1 VPELP
6 DVTVYV
12 ERLAAFTVSKP
23 IDNIRIA
30 SPFVLRTVSPSP
42 RDLHGAKVESV
53 ERLGKR
59 IIIGV
64 EGDRYIVIHLMIAG
78 RLRWKPRGEKIPN
91 KVGLAAFDFPNGT
104 LSFTEASPKKRASIH
119 VVAGRAALAEFDR
132 GGLDVLGSTTAA
144 FAERLRSERHTVKR
158 ALTDPT
164 LFDGIG
170 NSYSDEILHAAKLS
184 PFRMT
189 PSITDDEVG
198 ALHRACKA
206 ILVRFT
212 ELLRDEVGDGFP
224 DKVTAFRPD
233 MAVHGKYGQ
242 PCPVCGTKVQR
253 IVYADNEANYCPT
266 CQTEGRLLADRSLS
280 RLLKEDWP
288 KTLEE
293 LEERKRPAVPPAAPQ
308 PPPAVAAPAAPAPKR
323 TTKRGS
329 TRA

>member
-12 ERLAAFTVSKP
+12 ERLRALTVGQP
-23 IDNIRIA
+23 LEAIRVA

-42 RDLHGAKVESV
+42 RDLHGAKVETV

-59 IIIGV
+59 IVIGV
-64 EGDRYIVIHLMIAG
+64 EGPRFIVIHLMIAG
-78 RLRWKPRGEKIPN
+78 RLRWKQRGEKVPAKI
-91 KVGLAAFDFPNGT
+91 GLAALDFPNGT
-104 LSFTEASPKKRASIH
+104 LIFTEASPKKRASLH
-119 VVAGRAALAEFDR
+119 VVAGREALAEFDR
-132 GGLDVLGSTTAA
+132 GGLDVLSASEAEFAA
-144 FAERLRSERHTVKR
+144 RLRSERHTVKR

-170 NSYSDEILHAAKLS
+170 NAYSDEILHAAKLS

-189 PSITDDEVG
+189 SSITDEEAVR
-198 ALHRACKA
+198 LHRTCRAT
-206 ILVRFT
+206 LTRWT
-212 ELLRDEVGDGFP
+212 DLLRAEVGDGFP
-224 DKVTAFRPD
+224 DKVTAFRPE
-233 MAVHGKYGQ
+233 MAVHGKYDQ
-242 PCPVCGTKVQR
+242 PCPVCGAKVQR

-293 LEERKRPAVPPAAPQ
+293 LENRKAGRH
-308 PPPAVAAPAAPAPKR
+308 
-323 TTKRGS
+323 
-329 TRA
+329 